1 MLAQLSI
8 NKNEEIIM
16 ANFKKTIWQ
25 ILLVSLWVNIF
36 ETLRWMLFAKP
47 SIDMH
52 FKAANLVL
60 PNEPINNLLWLIWGI
75 IIAVMIFIISK
86 KFKVLQTTFIVWIT
100 VYVLHWIALWNMAV
114 LPINILW
121 LAVPLTFINVLVGA
135 LICAK
140 FISKDNLQ

>member
-1 MLAQLSI
+1 MKIYQKA
-8 NKNEEIIM
+8 
-16 ANFKKTIWQ
+16 IWQ
-25 ILLVSLWVNIF
+25 ILLVSLWINIF
-36 ETLRWMLFAKP
+36 ETLRWILFAKP
-47 SIDMH
+47 DIDMH

-75 IIAVMIFIISK
+75 IIAVMIFIVSK

-100 VYVLHWIALWNMAV
+100 VYVMHWIALWNMAV

-135 LICAK
+135 LI
-140 FISKDNLQ
+140 SKYFQSNEKLQEQN

>member
-1 MLAQLSI
+1 MT
-8 NKNEEIIM
+8 
-16 ANFKKTIWQ
+16 NFKKTILQ

-47 SIDMH
+47 DIDMH

-60 PNEPINNLLWLIWGI
+60 PDEPVNNLLWLIWGI
-75 IIAVMIFIISK
+75 IIAVMIFIVSK

-100 VYVLHWIALWNMAV
+100 VYVMHWIALWNMAV

-135 LICAK
+135 LI
-140 FISKDNLQ
+140 SKYFQNKEKIQKQN

>member
-1 MLAQLSI
+1 M
-8 NKNEEIIM
+8 KNY
-16 ANFKKTIWQ
+16 KKAIWQ
-25 ILLVSLWVNIF
+25 ILLVSLWINIF

-47 SIDMH
+47 EIDMH

-75 IIAVMIFIISK
+75 IIAVMIFIVSK

-100 VYVLHWIALWNMAV
+100 VYIMHWIALWNMAV

-135 LICAK
+135 LI
-140 FISKDNLQ
+140 SKYFQSKEKIQKQN

>member
-1 MLAQLSI
+1 MENL
-8 NKNEEIIM
+8 
-16 ANFKKTIWQ
+16 KKAIWK
-25 ILLVSLWVNIF
+25 ILLVSIWINIF

-47 SIDMH
+47 EIDMH

-75 IIAVMIFIISK
+75 IIAVMIFIVSK

-100 VYVLHWIALWNMAV
+100 VYVMHWIALWNMAV

-121 LAVPLTFINVLVGA
+121 LAVPLTFINVLIGV
-135 LICAK
+135 L
-140 FISKDNLQ
+140 ISKYFHNKENI

>member
-1 MLAQLSI
+1 MT
-8 NKNEEIIM
+8 
-16 ANFKKTIWQ
+16 NFKRVIWQ
-25 ILLVSLWVNIF
+25 ILLVSLWINIF
-36 ETLRWMLFAKP
+36 ETLRWVLFARP
-47 SIDMH
+47 DIDKH

-60 PNEPINNLLWLIWGI
+60 PNGPINNILWLIWGI

-100 VYVLHWIALWNMAV
+100 VYVMQWIALWNMAV
-114 LPINILW
+114 LPIKVLW

-140 FISKDNLQ
+140 FIRKENI

>member
-1 MLAQLSI
+1 MENL
-8 NKNEEIIM
+8 
-16 ANFKKTIWQ
+16 KKAIWK
-25 ILLVSLWVNIF
+25 ILLVSIWINIF

-47 SIDMH
+47 EIDMH
-52 FKAANLVL
+52 FNAANLIL

-75 IIAVMIFIISK
+75 IIAVMIFIVSK

-100 VYVLHWIALWNMAV
+100 VYVMHWIALWNMAV

-135 LICAK
+135 LI
-140 FISKDNLQ
+140 SKYFQSNEKLQKQN

>member
-1 MLAQLSI
+1 MENL
-8 NKNEEIIM
+8 
-16 ANFKKTIWQ
+16 KKAIWK
-25 ILLVSLWVNIF
+25 ILLVSIWINIF

-47 SIDMH
+47 EIDMH

-75 IIAVMIFIISK
+75 IIAVMIFIVSK

-100 VYVLHWIALWNMAV
+100 VYVMHWIALWNMAV

-135 LICAK
+135 VICTK
-140 FISKDNLQ
+140 FVRKENT

>member
-1 MLAQLSI
+1 MENL
-8 NKNEEIIM
+8 
-16 ANFKKTIWQ
+16 KKAIWK
-25 ILLVSLWVNIF
+25 ILLVSIWINIF

-47 SIDMH
+47 EIDMH

-75 IIAVMIFIISK
+75 IIAVMIFIVSK

-100 VYVLHWIALWNMAV
+100 VYVMHWIALWNMAV

-135 LICAK
+135 LI
-140 FISKDNLQ
+140 SKYFQSNEKLQKQN

>member
-1 MLAQLSI
+1 
-8 NKNEEIIM
+8 M

>member
-1 MLAQLSI
+1 M
-8 NKNEEIIM
+8 KNYL
-16 ANFKKTIWQ
+16 KTIWQ
-25 ILLVSLWVNIF
+25 IFLVSIWINIF

-47 SIDMH
+47 EIDMH

-75 IIAVMIFIISK
+75 IIAVMIFIVSK

-100 VYVLHWIALWNMAV
+100 VYVMHWIALWNMAV

-135 LICAK
+135 LI
-140 FISKDNLQ
+140 SKYFQNKEKIQKQN